1 MGENVLCGVGL
12 VVHEEELD
20 VADVADDEG
29 LVAGGHHV
37 LGLLVGTVTD
47 LNEEVLR

>member
-1 MGENVLCGVGL
+1 
-12 VVHEEELD
+12 VHQEELD

-37 LGLLVGTVTD
+37 LGLLVGTVAD
-47 LNEEVLR
+47 L